1 MINRRV
7 QVAVTAAH
15 RWLYRRTGGRVGA
28 RLGHIE
34 QVLLTTTGRV
44 SGQPR
49 VTVLSAIQHGDDL
62 LLVASDGGRE
72 SHPQWYRNLVADDR
86 VVVQRGP
93 RRVPMRARTAT
104 PQERPELWRAAVGVY
119 GGYATYQTRTQR
131 EIPVVVCSPDPGR
144 GAADATPA

>member
-1 MINRRV
+1 MINRRAQIV
-7 QVAVTAAH
+7 VTAVH
-15 RWLYRRTGGRVGA
+15 RWLYRRTGGRIGS

-44 SGQPR
+44 SGEPR

-86 VVVQRGP
+86 VTVQRGA
-93 RRVPMRARTAT
+93 RTQPMRARTAT
-104 PQERPELWRAAVGVY
+104 PSERPELWRAAVGVY
-119 GGYATYQTRTQR
+119 AGYATYQTRTER
-131 EIPVVVCSPDPGR
+131 EIPVVVCTPDPGR
-144 GAADATPA
+144 EGGPAPA